1 MLRHE
6 GVRLSRS
13 VLAGG
18 FAVALLAPV
27 GADSDRSAEAS
38 RSTNEAP
45 HANILER
52 FFALGD
58 PTPSDVRALR
68 HLEAGNDQFDKTA
81 WMDVWTEADRSGF
94 HYTIVGEGGS
104 DYIRSRVFRATLK
117 TEGDMWASGAPERA
131 AFTRDNYV
139 FEDRGAQPDGLVSLQ
154 VKPRRKD
161 ILFVDGSIF
170 LNPDD
175 GDLVRL
181 EGRLSKSPSFWTR
194 RVEIIRWFRRF
205 AGFRMPIAV
214 ESVANVLIA
223 GRSTFRMTYEYE
235 SVNGHHVGDPQPQRR
250 TAELR

>member
-1 MLRHE
+1 
-6 GVRLSRS
+6 VRLSS
-13 VLAGG
+13 SLLAAG
-18 FAVALLAPV
+18 FAIAVVAPL
-27 GADSDRSAEAS
+27 GAARRSAEGA
-38 RSTNEAP
+38 EAV
-45 HANILER
+45 NTLER
-52 FFALGD
+52 FFALAD
-58 PTPSDVRALR
+58 PTPNEVRALR
-68 HLEAGNDQFDKTA
+68 HLEASNDHFDKTA

-94 HYTIVGEGGS
+94 RYRIVGEGGS

-117 TEGDMWASGAPERA
+117 TEGEMWASGAPERA
-131 AFTRDNYV
+131 GFTHDNYI

-161 ILFVDGSIF
+161 LLFVDGSIF

-181 EGRLSKSPSFWTR
+181 EGRLSKTPSFWTR
-194 RVEIIRWFRRF
+194 RVEIVRWFRRF
-205 AGFRMPIAV
+205 AGFRMPVAV

-235 SVNGHHVGDPQPQRR
+235 SINGHHVGDPQPQRR

>member
-1 MLRHE
+1 M
-6 GVRLSRS
+6 RLSHS
-13 VLAGG
+13 VLAAG
-18 FAVALLAPV
+18 FVVALLAPV
-27 GADSDRSAEAS
+27 GAADRLTEAS
-38 RSTNEAP
+38 PSTAGRS
-45 HANILER
+45 NILDR
-52 FFALGD
+52 FFALSD

-68 HLEAGNDQFDKTA
+68 HLEARNDQFDKTA

-94 HYTIVGEGGS
+94 RYTIVGEGGS

-117 TEGDMWASGAPERA
+117 TEAEMWASGAPDRA
-131 AFTRDNYV
+131 GFTLDNYV
-139 FEDRGAQPDGLVSLQ
+139 FENRCEQPDGLVSLQ

-161 ILFVDGSIF
+161 VLFVDGSIF

-194 RVEIIRWFRRF
+194 RVEIVRWFRRF
-205 AGFRMPIAV
+205 AGFRMPVAV
-214 ESVANVLIA
+214 ESVANILIA

-235 SVNGHHVGDPQPQRR
+235 SVHGHHVGDPQPQRR